1 MGIVKYSCGEE
12 LKMPEDKAASSG
24 KRQEVLTEYES
35 FIGRKVF
42 FISSFILLT
51 ILLCGISIS
60 LGPLKFSVLEV
71 YATIL
76 DKFFPNFFDVP
87 ELAPIV
93 VWNIRLTRVVM
104 GILAGIGLA
113 VAGAEMQGILRN
125 PLASPFTLGVSA
137 GAGLGAA
144 LAIIAGVGIGGSSGL
159 LLVGNAFIF
168 SLIPSFV
175 IIGLA
180 RFKRATPETMILAG
194 IAMTYIFSAVS
205 SLLHYF
211 SDADALKDVV
221 VWLMG
226 DLGKATWGDIY
237 IITIVLVICI
247 PLLIWKSW
255 DLNVMGSG
263 DEAAKSLGIN
273 VEQTRIFVMMIASL
287 ITAVIVCFT
296 GMIGFIGLVAPH
308 ITRICIGGDNR
319 FVIPA
324 AGLFGA
330 AFLVAAD
337 IIAREVMAPV
347 IIPVGI
353 VTSCVGGPMFLY
365 LITRKKKEYW

>member
-1 MGIVKYSCGEE
+1 MIDEKADAAVK
-12 LKMPEDKAASSG
+12 
-24 KRQEVLTEYES
+24 RREVLTEYES

-51 ILLCGISIS
+51 IILCGISIS
-60 LGPLKFSVLEV
+60 LGPLKFTVLEV

-76 DKFFPNFFDVP
+76 DRFFPNFFDVP

-93 VWNIRLTRVVM
+93 VWNIRLTRVIM
-104 GILAGIGLA
+104 GVLAGIGLA

-144 LAIIAGVGIGGSSGL
+144 LAIIAGVGVGSGGL

-175 IIGLA
+175 IIGLT

-211 SDADALKDVV
+211 SDAEALKDVV

-226 DLGKATWGDIY
+226 DLGKATWSDLY
-237 IITIVLVICI
+237 TVTVVLIICI
-247 PLLIWKSW
+247 PLLMWKSW

-273 VEQTRIFVMMIASL
+273 VEQTRIVVMMITSL
-287 ITAVIVCFT
+287 MTAVIICYT

-337 IIAREVMAPV
+337 IIAREAMAPV

>member
-1 MGIVKYSCGEE
+1 MARVEDAATVTRGEI
-12 LKMPEDKAASSG
+12 K
-24 KRQEVLTEYES
+24 QEYEK
-35 FIGRKVF
+35 FIGRKIF
-42 FISSFILLT
+42 FISFFIILT
-51 ILLCGISIS
+51 VLLCGISIS
-60 LGPLKFSVLEV
+60 IGPLKFTVLEV

-76 DKFFPNFFDVP
+76 DRFFPNIFDVP

-93 VWNIRLTRVVM
+93 VWNIRITRVIM
-104 GILAGIGLA
+104 GVLAGVGLA
-113 VAGAEMQGILRN
+113 IAGAEMQGILRN
-125 PLASPFTLGVSA
+125 PLASPFTLGISA

-144 LAIIAGVGIGGSSGL
+144 LAIITGFGFVGGGL

-168 SLIPSFV
+168 AMIPALV
-175 IIGLA
+175 IVGLS

-211 SDADALKDVV
+211 SEAEALKDVI

-226 DLGKATWGDIY
+226 DLGKATWGDLS
-237 IITIVLVICI
+237 TVSVVLAVCI

-255 DLNVMGSG
+255 DINVMSSG
-263 DEAAKSLGIN
+263 DETAKSLGIN
-273 VEQTRIFVMMIASL
+273 VERTRIVTMMLASF

-308 ITRICIGGDNR
+308 ITRMCIGGDNR

-324 AGLFGA
+324 SGLFGA

-353 VTSCVGGPMFLY
+353 VTSCVGGPLFLY
-365 LITRKKKEYW
+365 LIIRKKKEYW

>member
-1 MGIVKYSCGEE
+1 MAEVEGAATVTRRKVIEE
-12 LKMPEDKAASSG
+12 YKK
-24 KRQEVLTEYES
+24 

-42 FISSFILLT
+42 FISFFILLT

-93 VWNIRLTRVVM
+93 VWNIRITRVIIGV
-104 GILAGIGLA
+104 LAGVGLA
-113 VAGAEMQGILRN
+113 IAGAEMQGTLRN
-125 PLASPFTLGVSA
+125 PLASPFTLGISA

-144 LAIIAGVGIGGSSGL
+144 LAIIAGVGFIGGGF
-159 LLVGNAFIF
+159 LLVANAFLF

-175 IIGLA
+175 IVGLA

-211 SDADALKDVV
+211 SEAEELKDVI

-226 DLGKATWGDIY
+226 SLGRATWGNLS
-237 IITIVLVICI
+237 IISLVLVVCI
-247 PLLIWKSW
+247 PLLMWKSW
-255 DLNVMGSG
+255 DLNVMGAG
-263 DEAAKSLGIN
+263 DETAKSLGIN
-273 VEQTRIFVMMIASL
+273 VERTRIFIMIVASL
-287 ITAVIVCFT
+287 LTATIVCFT
-296 GMIGFIGLVAPH
+296 GIIGFIGLVAPH

-324 AGLFGA
+324 SGAFGA
-330 AFLVAAD
+330 AFLVGAD
-337 IIAREVMAPV
+337 IIAREVVAPV

-353 VTSCVGGPMFLY
+353 ITSCVGGPLFLY
-365 LITRKKKEYW
+365 LIIKRKREYW

>member
-1 MGIVKYSCGEE
+1 MAEVEGAAAVTRSEIQEE
-12 LKMPEDKAASSG
+12 YKK
-24 KRQEVLTEYES
+24 
-35 FIGRKVF
+35 FIGRKIF
-42 FISSFILLT
+42 FISFFLLLT
-51 ILLCGISIS
+51 VLLCGISIS

-76 DKFFPNFFDVP
+76 DRFFPNFFDVP

-93 VWNIRLTRVVM
+93 VWNIRFARVIM
-104 GILAGIGLA
+104 GVLAGVGLA
-113 VAGAEMQGILRN
+113 TAGAVMQGILRN
-125 PLASPFTLGVSA
+125 PLASPFTLGISA

-144 LAIIAGVGIGGSSGL
+144 LAIITGVGFVGGGL

-168 SLIPSFV
+168 SLIPAVV
-175 IIGLA
+175 IVGLS

-211 SDADALKDVV
+211 SEAEALKDVV

-226 DLGKATWGDIY
+226 DLGKATWDDLY
-237 IITIVLVICI
+237 IVAVVLAICI
-247 PLLIWKSW
+247 PALIWKSW
-255 DLNVMGSG
+255 DLNVVAAG
-263 DEAAKSLGIN
+263 DETAKSLGIN
-273 VEQTRIFVMMIASL
+273 VERTRIVIMMTASFL
-287 ITAVIVCFT
+287 TAVIICFT

-308 ITRICIGGDNR
+308 ITRMCIGGDNR

-324 AGLFGA
+324 SGIFGA

-337 IIAREVMAPV
+337 IIAREVVTPI

-353 VTSCVGGPMFLY
+353 ITSFVGGPLFLY
-365 LITRKKKEYW
+365 LIIRKKKEYW

>member
-1 MGIVKYSCGEE
+1 MVNGRNYLVPDMLDEKV
-12 LKMPEDKAASSG
+12 AAAG
-24 KRQEVLTEYES
+24 KRREVLDEYES
-35 FIGRKVF
+35 FIGRKIF

-51 ILLCGISIS
+51 VLLCGISIS

-71 YATIL
+71 YATIF
-76 DKFFPNFFDVP
+76 DKLFPNFFDVP

-104 GILAGIGLA
+104 GVLAGIGLA
-113 VAGAEMQGILRN
+113 VAGAAMQGILRN
-125 PLASPFTLGVSA
+125 PLASPFTLGISA

-144 LAIIAGVGIGGSSGL
+144 LAIIAGVGIGGGGKL
-159 LLVGNAFIF
+159 LLVGNAFLF
-168 SLIPSFV
+168 SLIPSLV
-175 IIGLA
+175 IVGLT
-180 RFKRATPETMILAG
+180 RYKRATPETMILAG
-194 IAMTYIFSAVS
+194 IAMTYIFSAIS

-211 SDADALKDVV
+211 SDSDALKDVV

-237 IITIVLVICI
+237 IVTIALVICI

-273 VEQTRIFVMMIASL
+273 VERTRIFVMMIASL
-287 ITAVIVCFT
+287 IAAVIICFT

-308 ITRICIGGDNR
+308 MTRICIGGDNR

-324 AGLFGA
+324 SGLLGA

-337 IIAREVMAPV
+337 IIAREAMAPV

-353 VTSCVGGPMFLY
+353 VTSCVGGPVFLY
-365 LITRKKKEYW
+365 FIMRKKKEYW

>member
-1 MGIVKYSCGEE
+1 MHTKGLKTVEVEGVAAVTRSEIQEEYKKY
-12 LKMPEDKAASSG
+12 
-24 KRQEVLTEYES
+24 
-35 FIGRKVF
+35 IGRKIF
-42 FISSFILLT
+42 FISFFILLT
-51 ILLCGISIS
+51 VLLCGISIS

-76 DKFFPNFFDVP
+76 DRFFPNFFDVP

-93 VWNIRLTRVVM
+93 VWNIRITRVIM
-104 GILAGIGLA
+104 GVLAGAGLA
-113 VAGAEMQGILRN
+113 IAGAAMQGVLRN
-125 PLASPFTLGVSA
+125 PLASPFTLGISA

-144 LAIIAGVGIGGSSGL
+144 LAILFGVGFVGGGL

-168 SLIPSFV
+168 SLIPAFV
-175 IIGLA
+175 IVGLS

-211 SDADALKDVV
+211 SEAEALKNVV

-226 DLGKATWGDIY
+226 DLGKATWGDFSTVTPVLAVC
-237 IITIVLVICI
+237 IIV
-247 PLLIWKSW
+247 LIWKSW
-255 DLNVMGSG
+255 DLNVMGAG
-263 DEAAKSLGIN
+263 DETAKSLGIN
-273 VEQTRIFVMMIASL
+273 VERTRVIIMMAASFL
-287 ITAVIVCFT
+287 TAVIICFT

-319 FVIPA
+319 FLIPA
-324 AGLFGA
+324 SGIFGA

-337 IIAREVMAPV
+337 IIAREVVAPV

-353 VTSCVGGPMFLY
+353 VTSFVGGPLFLY
-365 LITRKKKEYW
+365 LIIRKKKEYW

>member
-1 MGIVKYSCGEE
+1 MSNEMTDATE
-12 LKMPEDKAASSG
+12 
-24 KRQEVLTEYES
+24 KRREVLNEYES

-42 FISSFILLT
+42 FISFFIFLT

-71 YATIL
+71 YATII
-76 DKFFPNFFDVP
+76 DRFYPNFFNVP

-93 VWNIRLTRVVM
+93 VWNIRLTRVIM
-104 GILAGIGLA
+104 GVLAGIGLA

-125 PLASPFTLGVSA
+125 PLASPFTLGISA

-144 LAIIAGVGIGGSSGL
+144 LAIIAGVGVGGSGGF

-168 SLIPSFV
+168 ALIPSFV
-175 IIGLA
+175 IVGLA

-194 IAMTYIFSAVS
+194 IAMTYIFSAIA

-211 SDADALKDVV
+211 SNSDALKDVV

-226 DLGKATWGDIY
+226 DLGKATWGDLY
-237 IITIVLVICI
+237 IVSLVLLVCI
-247 PLLIWKSW
+247 PLLIWRSW

-273 VEQTRIFVMMIASL
+273 VEQTRIFIMIIASL
-287 ITAVIVCFT
+287 MTAVIVCFT

-353 VTSCVGGPMFLY
+353 ITSCVGGPMFLY

>member
-1 MGIVKYSCGEE
+1 MAEVKDTGAPTVTRNKVKEE
-12 LKMPEDKAASSG
+12 YKK
-24 KRQEVLTEYES
+24 

-42 FISSFILLT
+42 FISFFILLT

-76 DKFFPNFFDVP
+76 DKFFPIFFDVP

-93 VWNIRLTRVVM
+93 VWNIRITRVIM
-104 GILAGIGLA
+104 GALAGAGLA
-113 VAGAEMQGILRN
+113 IAGAEMQGILRN
-125 PLASPFTLGVSA
+125 PLASPFTLGISA

-144 LAIIAGVGIGGSSGL
+144 LAIIAGVGFVGGGL
-159 LLVGNAFIF
+159 LLVGNAFLF

-175 IIGLA
+175 IVGLA

-211 SDADALKDVV
+211 SEAEELKDVI

-226 DLGKATWGDIY
+226 SLGRATWSNLS
-237 IITIVLVICI
+237 IISLVLVVCLP
-247 PLLIWKSW
+247 PLMWKSW
-255 DLNVMGSG
+255 DLNVMGAG
-263 DEAAKSLGIN
+263 DETAKSLGIN
-273 VEQTRIFVMMIASL
+273 VERTRIFIMMVASL
-287 ITAVIVCFT
+287 LTAVIVCFT
-296 GMIGFIGLVAPH
+296 GIIGFIGLVAPH

-324 AGLFGA
+324 SGAFGA
-330 AFLVAAD
+330 AFLVGAD
-337 IIAREVMAPV
+337 IIAREVVAPV

-353 VTSCVGGPMFLY
+353 ITSCVGGPLFLY
-365 LITRKKKEYW
+365 LIIKRKREYW

>member
-1 MGIVKYSCGEE
+1 MHTKGLKTVAVEGAAAVTRSEIQEEYKKY
-12 LKMPEDKAASSG
+12 
-24 KRQEVLTEYES
+24 
-35 FIGRKVF
+35 IGRKIF

-51 ILLCGISIS
+51 VLLCGISIS

-76 DKFFPNFFDVP
+76 DRFFPNFFDVP

-93 VWNIRLTRVVM
+93 VWNIRITRVIM
-104 GILAGIGLA
+104 GVLAGAGLA
-113 VAGAEMQGILRN
+113 IAGAAMQGVLRN
-125 PLASPFTLGVSA
+125 PLASPFTLGISA

-144 LAIIAGVGIGGSSGL
+144 LAILFGVGFVGGGL

-168 SLIPSFV
+168 SLIPAFV
-175 IIGLA
+175 IVGLS

-211 SDADALKDVV
+211 SEAEALKNVV

-226 DLGKATWGDIY
+226 DLGKATWGDFSTVTPVLAVC
-237 IITIVLVICI
+237 IIV
-247 PLLIWKSW
+247 LIWKSW
-255 DLNVMGSG
+255 DLNVMGAG
-263 DEAAKSLGIN
+263 DETAKSLGIN
-273 VEQTRIFVMMIASL
+273 VERTRVIIMMAASFL
-287 ITAVIVCFT
+287 TAVIICFT

-319 FVIPA
+319 FLIPA
-324 AGLFGA
+324 SGIFGA

-337 IIAREVMAPV
+337 IIAREVVAPV

-353 VTSCVGGPMFLY
+353 VTSFVGGPLFLY
-365 LITRKKKEYW
+365 LIIRKKKEYW

>member
-1 MGIVKYSCGEE
+1 MHTKG
-12 LKMPEDKAASSG
+12 LKMAEVEGAAAVTRSEI
-24 KRQEVLTEYES
+24 QEEYKK
-35 FIGRKVF
+35 FIGRKILF
-42 FISSFILLT
+42 MCSFLLLT
-51 ILLCGISIS
+51 VLLCGISIS

-76 DKFFPNFFDVP
+76 DRFFPNFFDVP

-93 VWNIRLTRVVM
+93 VWNIRLARIIM
-104 GILAGIGLA
+104 GVLAGVGLA
-113 VAGAEMQGILRN
+113 VAGAVMQGVLRN
-125 PLASPFTLGVSA
+125 PLASPFTLGISA

-144 LAIIAGVGIGGSSGL
+144 LAIITGVGFVGGGL

-168 SLIPSFV
+168 SLIPALV
-175 IIGLA
+175 IVGLS

-221 VWLMG
+221 VWMMG
-226 DLGKATWGDIY
+226 DLGKATWGDLY
-237 IITIVLVICI
+237 IVAIVLAICI
-247 PLLIWKSW
+247 PVLIWKSW
-255 DLNVMGSG
+255 DLNVVAAG
-263 DEAAKSLGIN
+263 DETAKSLGIN
-273 VEQTRIFVMMIASL
+273 VERTRIVIMMTAAF
-287 ITAVIVCFT
+287 ITAVIICFT

-308 ITRICIGGDNR
+308 ITRMCIGGDNR
-319 FVIPA
+319 FVVPA
-324 AGLFGA
+324 SGIFGA

-337 IIAREVMAPV
+337 IIAREVIAPV

-353 VTSCVGGPMFLY
+353 VTSFVGGPLFLY
-365 LITRKKKEYW
+365 LIIRKKKEYW

>member
-1 MGIVKYSCGEE
+1 VKDLEFE
-12 LKMPEDKAASSG
+12 MLHEKVDASV
-24 KRQEVLTEYES
+24 KRIEVLNEYES

-42 FISSFILLT
+42 FISTLILL
-51 ILLCGISIS
+51 ILFLCGISIS

-93 VWNIRLTRVVM
+93 IWDIRLARVVT
-104 GILAGIGLA
+104 GVLAGIGFA
-113 VAGAEMQGILRN
+113 VAGAVIQGILRN
-125 PLASPFTLGVSA
+125 PLASPFTLGISA

-144 LAIIAGVGIGGSSGL
+144 LAIIAGVGLGSSSGF

-168 SLIPSFV
+168 SLIPSLV
-175 IIGLA
+175 IVGLA

-194 IAMTYIFSAVS
+194 IAMTYIFSAIS
-205 SLLHYF
+205 SLIHYF
-211 SDADALKDVV
+211 ADPDALKDVM

-226 DLGKATWGDIY
+226 DLGRASWGDLY
-237 IITIVLVICI
+237 IVALVLIICF
-247 PLLIWKSW
+247 PVLMWKSW

-263 DEAAKSLGIN
+263 DESAKSLGIN
-273 VEQTRIFVMMIASL
+273 VERTRVVVMMIASL

-324 AGLFGA
+324 SGLFGA
-330 AFLVAAD
+330 ALLVAAD
-337 IIAREVMAPV
+337 IIAREVLAPL

-365 LITRKKKEYW
+365 LIIRKKKEYW

>member
-1 MGIVKYSCGEE
+1 MHTKGLKTVEVEGVAAVTRSEIQEEYKKY
-12 LKMPEDKAASSG
+12 
-24 KRQEVLTEYES
+24 
-35 FIGRKVF
+35 IGRKIF
-42 FISSFILLT
+42 FISFFILLT
-51 ILLCGISIS
+51 VLLCGISIS

-76 DKFFPNFFDVP
+76 DRFFPNFFDVP

-93 VWNIRLTRVVM
+93 VWNIRITRVIM
-104 GILAGIGLA
+104 GVLAGAGLA
-113 VAGAEMQGILRN
+113 IAGATMQGVLRN
-125 PLASPFTLGVSA
+125 PLASPFTLGISA

-144 LAIIAGVGIGGSSGL
+144 LAILFGVGFVGGGL

-168 SLIPSFV
+168 SLIPAFV
-175 IIGLA
+175 IVGLS

-211 SDADALKDVV
+211 SEAEALKNVV

-226 DLGKATWGDIY
+226 DLGKATWDDFSTVTPVLAVC
-237 IITIVLVICI
+237 IIV
-247 PLLIWKSW
+247 LIWKSW
-255 DLNVMGSG
+255 DLNVMGAG
-263 DEAAKSLGIN
+263 DETAKSLGIN
-273 VEQTRIFVMMIASL
+273 VERTRVIIMMAASFL
-287 ITAVIVCFT
+287 TAVIICFT

-319 FVIPA
+319 FLIPA
-324 AGLFGA
+324 SGIFGA

-337 IIAREVMAPV
+337 IIAREVVAPV

-353 VTSCVGGPMFLY
+353 VTSFVGGPLFLY
-365 LITRKKKEYW
+365 LIIRKKKEYW

>member
-1 MGIVKYSCGEE
+1 MIEE
-12 LKMPEDKAASSG
+12 NADAAA
-24 KRQEVLTEYES
+24 KRQEALDEYES
-35 FIGRKVF
+35 FIGKKIF
-42 FISSFILLT
+42 FISFFVLLT
-51 ILLCGISIS
+51 VLLCGISIS
-60 LGPLKFSVLEV
+60 LGPLKFSIIEV

-76 DKFFPNFFDVP
+76 DRFFPNFFSVP
-87 ELAPIV
+87 DLAPIV
-93 VWNIRLTRVVM
+93 VWNVRLTRVVM
-104 GILAGIGLA
+104 GVLAGVGLA
-113 VAGAEMQGILRN
+113 VAGASMQGILRN
-125 PLASPFTLGVSA
+125 PLASPFTLGISA

-144 LAIIAGVGIGGSSGL
+144 LAIIAGVGIGGSSGI
-159 LLVGNAFIF
+159 LLVANAFIF

-175 IIGLA
+175 IVGLA

-226 DLGKATWGDIY
+226 DLGKATWGDFY
-237 IITIVLVICI
+237 TVTIVLAVCI

-255 DLNVMGSG
+255 DLNVMGGG

-273 VEQTRIFVMMIASL
+273 VEQTRIFIMIVASL
-287 ITAVIVCFT
+287 IAAVIVCFT

-324 AGLFGA
+324 SGLFGA

-337 IIAREVMAPV
+337 IIAREVMSPL

-353 VTSCVGGPMFLY
+353 VTSCVGGPLFLY
-365 LITRKKKEYW
+365 LIARKKKDYW

>member
-1 MGIVKYSCGEE
+1 MIEE
-12 LKMPEDKAASSG
+12 NADAAA
-24 KRQEVLTEYES
+24 KRQEALDEYES
-35 FIGRKVF
+35 FIGRKIF
-42 FISSFILLT
+42 FISFFILLT
-51 ILLCGISIS
+51 VLLCGISIS
-60 LGPLKFSVLEV
+60 LGPLKFSILEV
-71 YATIL
+71 YATIF
-76 DKFFPNFFDVP
+76 DRFFPNFFSVP
-87 ELAPIV
+87 DLAPIV
-93 VWNIRLTRVVM
+93 VWNVRLTRVVM
-104 GILAGIGLA
+104 GVLAGIGLA
-113 VAGAEMQGILRN
+113 VAGASMQGILRN
-125 PLASPFTLGVSA
+125 PLASPFTLGISA

-159 LLVGNAFIF
+159 LLVANAFIF

-175 IIGLA
+175 IVGLA

-226 DLGKATWGDIY
+226 DLGKATWGDFY
-237 IITIVLVICI
+237 TVGIVLAICI

-255 DLNVMGSG
+255 DLNVMGGG

-273 VEQTRIFVMMIASL
+273 VEQTRIFIMIVASL
-287 ITAVIVCFT
+287 IAAVIVCFT

-324 AGLFGA
+324 SGLFGA

-337 IIAREVMAPV
+337 IIAREAMSPL

-353 VTSCVGGPMFLY
+353 VTSCVGGPLFLY
-365 LITRKKKEYW
+365 LIARKKKDYW

>member
-1 MGIVKYSCGEE
+1 MAEVEDTVATTVTRSEVKEE
-12 LKMPEDKAASSG
+12 YKK
-24 KRQEVLTEYES
+24 

-42 FISSFILLT
+42 FISFFILLT
-51 ILLCGISIS
+51 IFLCGISIS

-93 VWNIRLTRVVM
+93 VWNIRITRVIM
-104 GILAGIGLA
+104 GALAGVGLA
-113 VAGAEMQGILRN
+113 IAGAEMQGILRN
-125 PLASPFTLGVSA
+125 PLASPFTLGISA

-144 LAIIAGVGIGGSSGL
+144 LAIIAGVGFIGGGL

-168 SLIPSFV
+168 ALIPSFV
-175 IIGLA
+175 IVGLS

-211 SDADALKDVV
+211 SEAEALKDVV

-226 DLGKATWGDIY
+226 SLGRATWSNLS
-237 IITIVLVICI
+237 TISLTLAVCI

-255 DLNVMGSG
+255 DLNVMGAG
-263 DEAAKSLGIN
+263 DETAKSLGIN
-273 VEQTRIFVMMIASL
+273 VERTRIFIMIVASFL
-287 ITAVIVCFT
+287 TAVIICFT

-319 FVIPA
+319 FVVPA
-324 AGLFGA
+324 SGLFGA

-337 IIAREVMAPV
+337 ILAREVVAPV

-353 VTSCVGGPMFLY
+353 VTSCVGGPLFLY
-365 LITRKKKEYW
+365 LIIKKKREYW

>member
-1 MGIVKYSCGEE
+1 MAEVEGAATVTRRKVKEE
-12 LKMPEDKAASSG
+12 YKK
-24 KRQEVLTEYES
+24 

-42 FISSFILLT
+42 FISFFILLT

-60 LGPLKFSVLEV
+60 LGPLKFSVLDV

-93 VWNIRLTRVVM
+93 VWNIRITRVIIGV
-104 GILAGIGLA
+104 LAGVGLA
-113 VAGAEMQGILRN
+113 IAGAEMQGTLRN
-125 PLASPFTLGVSA
+125 PLASPFTLGISA

-144 LAIIAGVGIGGSSGL
+144 LAIIAGVGFIGGGF
-159 LLVGNAFIF
+159 LLVANAFLF

-175 IIGLA
+175 IVGLA

-211 SDADALKDVV
+211 SEAEELKDVI

-226 DLGKATWGDIY
+226 SLGRATWGNLS
-237 IITIVLVICI
+237 IISLVLVVCI
-247 PLLIWKSW
+247 PLLMWKSW
-255 DLNVMGSG
+255 DLNVMGAG
-263 DEAAKSLGIN
+263 DETAKSLGIN
-273 VEQTRIFVMMIASL
+273 VERTRIFIMMVASL
-287 ITAVIVCFT
+287 LTATIVCFT
-296 GMIGFIGLVAPH
+296 GIIGFIGLVAPH

-324 AGLFGA
+324 SGAFGA
-330 AFLVAAD
+330 AFLVGAD
-337 IIAREVMAPV
+337 IIAREVVAPV

-353 VTSCVGGPMFLY
+353 ITSCVGGPLFLY
-365 LITRKKKEYW
+365 LIIKRKREYW

>member
-1 MGIVKYSCGEE
+1 MAEVEGAATVTRRKVKEE
-12 LKMPEDKAASSG
+12 YKK
-24 KRQEVLTEYES
+24 

-42 FISSFILLT
+42 FISFFILLT

-60 LGPLKFSVLEV
+60 LGPLKFSVLDV

-93 VWNIRLTRVVM
+93 VWNIRITRVIIGV
-104 GILAGIGLA
+104 LAGVGLA
-113 VAGAEMQGILRN
+113 IAGAEMQGTLRN
-125 PLASPFTLGVSA
+125 PLASPFTLGISA

-144 LAIIAGVGIGGSSGL
+144 LAIIAGVGFIGGGF
-159 LLVGNAFIF
+159 LLVANAFLF
-168 SLIPSFV
+168 ALIPSFV
-175 IIGLA
+175 IVGLA

-211 SDADALKDVV
+211 SESEALKDVI

-226 DLGKATWGDIY
+226 SLGRATWGNLF
-237 IITIVLVICI
+237 IISLVLVVCI
-247 PLLIWKSW
+247 PLLMWKSW
-255 DLNVMGSG
+255 DLNVMGAG
-263 DEAAKSLGIN
+263 DETAKSLGIN
-273 VEQTRIFVMMIASL
+273 VERTRIFIMMVASL
-287 ITAVIVCFT
+287 ITATIVCFT

-324 AGLFGA
+324 SGAFGA
-330 AFLVAAD
+330 AFLVGAD
-337 IIAREVMAPV
+337 IIAREVVAPV

-353 VTSCVGGPMFLY
+353 ITSCVGGPLFLY
-365 LITRKKKEYW
+365 LIIKRKREYW

>member
-1 MGIVKYSCGEE
+1 MLEE
-12 LKMPEDKAASSG
+12 NADAAA
-24 KRQEVLTEYES
+24 KRQEALDEYES

-42 FISSFILLT
+42 FISFFILLT
-51 ILLCGISIS
+51 VLLCGISIS
-60 LGPLKFSVLEV
+60 LGPLKFSIFEV
-71 YATIL
+71 YATIF
-76 DKFFPNFFDVP
+76 DRFFPNFFAVP
-87 ELAPIV
+87 DLAPIV
-93 VWNIRLTRVVM
+93 VWNVRLTRVVM
-104 GILAGIGLA
+104 GVLAGIGLA
-113 VAGAEMQGILRN
+113 VAGAAMQGILRN
-125 PLASPFTLGVSA
+125 PLASPFTLGISA

-144 LAIIAGVGIGGSSGL
+144 LAIIAGVGIGGSGGL

-175 IIGLA
+175 IVGLA

-226 DLGKATWGDIY
+226 DLGKATWGDFY
-237 IITIVLVICI
+237 TVAVVLAICI

-255 DLNVMGSG
+255 DLNVMGGG

-273 VEQTRIFVMMIASL
+273 VDQTRIFIMIVASL
-287 ITAVIVCFT
+287 IAAVIVCFT

-324 AGLFGA
+324 SGLFGA

-337 IIAREVMAPV
+337 IIAREVMSPL

-353 VTSCVGGPMFLY
+353 VTSCIGGPLFLY
-365 LITRKKKEYW
+365 LIARKKKDYW

>member
-1 MGIVKYSCGEE
+1 MAEVEGAATVTRRKVKEE
-12 LKMPEDKAASSG
+12 YKK
-24 KRQEVLTEYES
+24 

-42 FISSFILLT
+42 FISFFILLT

-93 VWNIRLTRVVM
+93 VWNIRITRVIIGV
-104 GILAGIGLA
+104 LAGVGLA
-113 VAGAEMQGILRN
+113 IAGAEMQGTLRN
-125 PLASPFTLGVSA
+125 PLASPFTLGISA

-144 LAIIAGVGIGGSSGL
+144 LAIIAGVGFIGGGF
-159 LLVGNAFIF
+159 LLVANAFLF

-175 IIGLA
+175 IVGLA

-211 SDADALKDVV
+211 SEAEELKDVI

-226 DLGKATWGDIY
+226 SLGRATWGNLS
-237 IITIVLVICI
+237 IISLVLVVCI
-247 PLLIWKSW
+247 PLLMWKSW
-255 DLNVMGSG
+255 DLNVMGAG
-263 DEAAKSLGIN
+263 DETAKSLGIN
-273 VEQTRIFVMMIASL
+273 VERTRIFIMIVASL
-287 ITAVIVCFT
+287 LTATIVCFT
-296 GMIGFIGLVAPH
+296 GIIGFIGLVAPH

-324 AGLFGA
+324 SGAFGA
-330 AFLVAAD
+330 AFLVGAD
-337 IIAREVMAPV
+337 IIAREVVAPV

-353 VTSCVGGPMFLY
+353 ITSCVGGPLFLY
-365 LITRKKKEYW
+365 LIIKRKREYW

>member
-1 MGIVKYSCGEE
+1 MAEVEGAATVTRRKVKEE
-12 LKMPEDKAASSG
+12 YKK
-24 KRQEVLTEYES
+24 

-42 FISSFILLT
+42 FISFFILLT

-60 LGPLKFSVLEV
+60 LGPLKFSVLDV

-93 VWNIRLTRVVM
+93 VWNIRITRVIIGV
-104 GILAGIGLA
+104 LAGVGLA
-113 VAGAEMQGILRN
+113 IAGAEMQGTLRN
-125 PLASPFTLGVSA
+125 PLASPFTLGISA

-144 LAIIAGVGIGGSSGL
+144 LAIIAGVGFIGGGF
-159 LLVGNAFIF
+159 LLVANAFLF
-168 SLIPSFV
+168 ALIPSFV
-175 IIGLA
+175 IVGLA

-211 SDADALKDVV
+211 SESEALKDVI

-226 DLGKATWGDIY
+226 SLGRATWGNLF
-237 IITIVLVICI
+237 IISLVLVVCI
-247 PLLIWKSW
+247 PLLMWKSW
-255 DLNVMGSG
+255 DLNVMGAG
-263 DEAAKSLGIN
+263 DETAKSLGIN
-273 VEQTRIFVMMIASL
+273 VERTRIFVMMVASL
-287 ITAVIVCFT
+287 LTATIVCFT
-296 GMIGFIGLVAPH
+296 GIIGFIGLVAPH

-324 AGLFGA
+324 SGAFGA
-330 AFLVAAD
+330 AFLVGAD
-337 IIAREVMAPV
+337 IIAREVVAPV

-353 VTSCVGGPMFLY
+353 ITSCVGGPLFLY
-365 LITRKKKEYW
+365 LIIKRKREYW

>member
-1 MGIVKYSCGEE
+1 MHTKGVKMAEVEGAAAVTRSGIQEE
-12 LKMPEDKAASSG
+12 YKK
-24 KRQEVLTEYES
+24 
-35 FIGRKVF
+35 FIGRKIF
-42 FISSFILLT
+42 FIFFFLLLT
-51 ILLCGISIS
+51 VLLCGISIS

-76 DKFFPNFFDVP
+76 DRFFPNFFDVP

-93 VWNIRLTRVVM
+93 VWNIRITRVIM
-104 GILAGIGLA
+104 GVLAGVGLA
-113 VAGAEMQGILRN
+113 VAGAAMQGVLRN
-125 PLASPFTLGVSA
+125 PLASPFTLGISA
-137 GAGLGAA
+137 GAGLGAT
-144 LAIIAGVGIGGSSGL
+144 LAIIAGVGFAGGKL

-168 SLIPSFV
+168 ALIPAFV
-175 IIGLA
+175 IVGLS

-211 SDADALKDVV
+211 SEAEALQEVV

-226 DLGKATWGDIY
+226 SLGKATWGDLR
-237 IITIVLVICI
+237 IVAVVLAICI
-247 PLLIWKSW
+247 PVLIWKSW
-255 DLNVMGSG
+255 DLNVVAAG
-263 DEAAKSLGIN
+263 DETAKSLGIN
-273 VEQTRIFVMMIASL
+273 VERTRIVIMMTASFL
-287 ITAVIVCFT
+287 TAVIICFT

-324 AGLFGA
+324 SGIFGA

-337 IIAREVMAPV
+337 IIAREVLPPI

-353 VTSCVGGPMFLY
+353 ITSFVGGPLFLY
-365 LITRKKKEYW
+365 LIIRKKKEYW

>member
-1 MGIVKYSCGEE
+1 MMAEVESTETVTRSEVK
-12 LKMPEDKAASSG
+12 K
-24 KRQEVLTEYES
+24 EYKK
-35 FIGRKVF
+35 FIGRKIF
-42 FISSFILLT
+42 FISFFIFLT
-51 ILLCGISIS
+51 ILLCGISVS

-76 DKFFPNFFDVP
+76 DRFIPNFFDVP

-93 VWNIRLTRVVM
+93 VWNIRINRVIM
-104 GILAGIGLA
+104 GVLAGAGLA
-113 VAGAEMQGILRN
+113 IAGAEMQGILRN
-125 PLASPFTLGVSA
+125 PLASPFTLGISA

-144 LAIIAGVGIGGSSGL
+144 LAIITGVGFVGGGL
-159 LLVGNAFIF
+159 LLVGNAFVF
-168 SLIPSFV
+168 ALIPSF
-175 IIGLA
+175 IIVALA

-211 SDADALKDVV
+211 SEAEALKDVV

-226 DLGKATWGDIY
+226 SLGRATWDDIY
-237 IITIVLVICI
+237 IIILTLAICI

-255 DLNVMGSG
+255 DLNVMGAG
-263 DEAAKSLGIN
+263 DETAKSLGIN
-273 VEQTRIFVMMIASL
+273 VERTRIFVMMIASFL
-287 ITAVIVCFT
+287 TAVIICFT

-308 ITRICIGGDNR
+308 ITRMCIGGDNR
-319 FVIPA
+319 FVVPA
-324 AGLFGA
+324 SALFGA

-337 IIAREVMAPV
+337 IIAREIVAPV

-353 VTSCVGGPMFLY
+353 VTSCVGGPLFLY
-365 LITRKKKEYW
+365 LIIRKKREYW

>member
-1 MGIVKYSCGEE
+1 MAEVEGAATVTRRKVKEE
-12 LKMPEDKAASSG
+12 YKK
-24 KRQEVLTEYES
+24 

-42 FISSFILLT
+42 FISFFILLT

-60 LGPLKFSVLEV
+60 LGPLKFSVLDV

-93 VWNIRLTRVVM
+93 VWNIRITRVIIGV
-104 GILAGIGLA
+104 LAGVGLA
-113 VAGAEMQGILRN
+113 IAGAEMQGTLRN
-125 PLASPFTLGVSA
+125 PLASPFTLGISA

-144 LAIIAGVGIGGSSGL
+144 LAIIAGVGFIGGGF
-159 LLVGNAFIF
+159 LLVANAFLF
-168 SLIPSFV
+168 ALIPSFV
-175 IIGLA
+175 IVGLA

-211 SDADALKDVV
+211 SESEALKDVI

-226 DLGKATWGDIY
+226 SLGRATWGNLF
-237 IITIVLVICI
+237 IISLVLVVCI
-247 PLLIWKSW
+247 PLLMWKSW
-255 DLNVMGSG
+255 DLNVMGAG
-263 DEAAKSLGIN
+263 DETAKSLGIN
-273 VEQTRIFVMMIASL
+273 VERTRIFVMMVASL
-287 ITAVIVCFT
+287 LTATIVCFT
-296 GMIGFIGLVAPH
+296 GIIGFIGLVAPH

-324 AGLFGA
+324 SGAFGA
-330 AFLVAAD
+330 AFLVGAD
-337 IIAREVMAPV
+337 IIAREIMAPA
-347 IIPVGI
+347 ILPVGI
-353 VTSCVGGPMFLY
+353 ITSCVGGPLFLY
-365 LITRKKKEYW
+365 LIIKRKREYW

>member
-1 MGIVKYSCGEE
+1 MAEVEGAATVTRRKVKEE
-12 LKMPEDKAASSG
+12 YKK
-24 KRQEVLTEYES
+24 

-42 FISSFILLT
+42 FISFFILLT

-60 LGPLKFSVLEV
+60 LGPLKFSVLDV

-93 VWNIRLTRVVM
+93 VWNIRITRVIIGV
-104 GILAGIGLA
+104 LAGVGLA
-113 VAGAEMQGILRN
+113 IAGAEMQGTLRN
-125 PLASPFTLGVSA
+125 PLASPFTLGISA

-144 LAIIAGVGIGGSSGL
+144 LAIIAGVGFIGGGF
-159 LLVGNAFIF
+159 LLVANAFLF
-168 SLIPSFV
+168 ALIPSFV
-175 IIGLA
+175 IVGLA

-211 SDADALKDVV
+211 SEAEELKDVI

-226 DLGKATWGDIY
+226 SLGRATWGNLF
-237 IITIVLVICI
+237 IISLVLVVCI
-247 PLLIWKSW
+247 PLLMWKSW
-255 DLNVMGSG
+255 DLNVMGAG
-263 DEAAKSLGIN
+263 DETAKSLGIN
-273 VEQTRIFVMMIASL
+273 VERTRIFIMMVASL
-287 ITAVIVCFT
+287 LTATIVCFT
-296 GMIGFIGLVAPH
+296 GIIGFIGLVAPH

-324 AGLFGA
+324 SGAFGA
-330 AFLVAAD
+330 AFLVGAD
-337 IIAREVMAPV
+337 IIAREVVAPV

-353 VTSCVGGPMFLY
+353 ITSCVGGPLFLY
-365 LITRKKKEYW
+365 LIIKRKREYW